1 MVINLVP
8 VTPKHYEFVRALR
21 TDPRTQGAFLEQE
34 NITAPQQTRYMD
46 RYSKNYY
53 ICLLHGDPCGY
64 VGVINDDIRIC
75 SHPDYQRKGVGYFM
89 LSEIKK
95 IYPSAVGRIKE
106 NNLTSQKLFEK
117 CGVEYTLI

>member
-1 MVINLVP
+1 MINLVP

-46 RYSKNYY
+46 RYSKYYY
-53 ICLLHGDPCGY
+53 ICILHGDPCGY

-75 SHPDYQRKGVGYFM
+75 SHPDYQRKGVGYAP
-89 LSEIKK
+89 EQ
-95 IYPSAVGRIKE
+95 VGHE
-106 NNLTSQKLFEK
+106 VHATVDGEDPEGGGL
-117 CGVEYTLI
+117 